1 MRTPGT
7 GRTRHAIRRA
17 WARLCLSAVAGLGCA
32 VLVLPSTGAAA
43 DPSPSPSPSPSTAAG
58 PRSAPGPTS
67 TSGGGAPDAAGNGGP
82 LQSAVIEG
90 QIQDARKRAAA
101 KTKQVQAIQA
111 EYSVAAAKLQAVQ
124 NAAET
129 QAEKYN
135 AAELLAQ
142 QRATSA
148 AAAATRAAAA
158 VQAATQAQYQVGAL
172 AAHSYING
180 GSLGDLAP
188 FLTDGG
194 PQEMLD
200 KAAMLGTLSD
210 IRSQGLQQA
219 QAASAVAAVLQRQA
233 AQAQAEQLA
242 ALQLA
247 TEAKASAQAAADEAA
262 LEAAAIKKRQDALM
276 LQLATLQQTSLT
288 LQQQHQAALV
298 AESTRRI
305 KAAALK
311 AAALKLAE
319 LSGSGAAVGPVSK
332 DPNGAVTTA
341 GAAAAIAFA
350 RAQIGKPY
358 LWGGAGPDQFD
369 CSGLTMR
376 AWQQGGVDLGH
387 YTGWQYAQT
396 THVSIA
402 DRRPGDLIFYGPDV
416 AGIHHVGLYIGGDTM
431 IEAPHT
437 GAQVRYGNIW
447 RSDLIMTLARP

>member
-1 MRTPGT
+1 VRTPGT
-7 GRTRHAIRRA
+7 GRTRHAIRRVS
-17 WARLCLSAVAGLGCA
+17 ARLCLSAVAGLSCA

-43 DPSPSPSPSPSTAAG
+43 DPSPSPSTTAG
-58 PRSAPGPTS
+58 PSSTPGPTS
-67 TSGGGAPDAAGNGGP
+67 TSGGGAPDAAGNGAP
-82 LQSAVIEG
+82 LQSAVIDG
-90 QIQDARKRAAA
+90 QLQDARKRAAA
-101 KTKQVQAIQA
+101 KTKQVQAIQT

-129 QAEKYN
+129 EAEKYN

-158 VQAATQAQYQVGAL
+158 VQAAAEAQNRVGAL

-180 GSLGDLAP
+180 GNLGDLEP
-188 FLTDGG
+188 FLTKGG

-247 TEAKASAQAAADEAA
+247 TQAKASAQAAADAAA
-262 LEAAAIKKRQDALM
+262 LEAARIKKRQDALV

-288 LQQQHQAALV
+288 LQQQHQAALR

-305 KAAALK
+305 K

-319 LSGSGAAVGPVSK
+319 LSGSGAALRPVGK
-332 DPNGAVTTA
+332 DPKGSVTTA

-416 AGIHHVGLYIGGDTM
+416 AGIHHVGLYIGGDSM
-431 IEAPHT
+431 IEAPT
-437 GAQVRYGNIW
+437 PER
-447 RSDLIMTLARP
+447 RSATATSGVLT